1 MEDSLRGFM
10 ESNLHG
16 VQVVNKFSLVAK
28 ILSKSNG
35 IFLSQIS
42 KNFEELVKRKLVEGR
57 VGLRVLFGIKLDNIL
72 EANAIDDI
80 KGKRKGRV

>member
-1 MEDSLRGFM
+1 M

-16 VQVVNKFSLVAK
+16 VQVVNKFDLVAK

-35 IFLSQIS
+35 IS

-57 VGLRVLFGIKLDNIL
+57 VGLWVLFGIKLDNIL